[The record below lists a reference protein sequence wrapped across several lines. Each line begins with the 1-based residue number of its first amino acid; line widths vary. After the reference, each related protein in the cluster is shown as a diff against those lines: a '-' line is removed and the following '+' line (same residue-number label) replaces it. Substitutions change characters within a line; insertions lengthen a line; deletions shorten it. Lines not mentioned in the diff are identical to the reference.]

1 MKYSMD
7 QKLKMVHEYLDNKA
21 STLQLSK
28 KYGYDLSKI
37 KYMIKL
43 YQTHG
48 AAPFDERQADRVYT
62 REEKLIAIR
71 AVLSKEKSTR
81 QVALEMAVPNP
92 HTVQDWVRKFQQE
105 GEDAVQPSRGRKQY
119 MLHPD
124 RQKYLAN
131 KEMNERL
138 KALELENDYLK
149 KSLALIS
156 KKNKQSKKKSK
167 LLTNLRANT
176 N

>member
-1 MKYSMD
+1 MKYNME
-7 QKLKMVHEYLDNKA
+7 QKLNMIQEYLDDKA
-21 STLQLSK
+21 STTELSK
-28 KYGYDLSKI
+28 KYGYDLAKI

-43 YQTHG
+43 YEMHG
-48 AAPFDERQADRVYT
+48 KAPFDERQASRVYS
-62 REEKLIAIR
+62 REEKLNAVK

-92 HTVQDWVRKFQQE
+92 HTIQDWVKKFKEKGEEGIQQ
-105 GEDAVQPSRGRKQY
+105 SRGRKQY

-131 KEMNERL
+131 KELNDRL
-138 KALELENDYLK
+138 SALELENDYLK

-156 KKNKQSKKKSK
+156 KKNKQLKKK
-167 LLTNLRANT
+167 
-176 N
+176 